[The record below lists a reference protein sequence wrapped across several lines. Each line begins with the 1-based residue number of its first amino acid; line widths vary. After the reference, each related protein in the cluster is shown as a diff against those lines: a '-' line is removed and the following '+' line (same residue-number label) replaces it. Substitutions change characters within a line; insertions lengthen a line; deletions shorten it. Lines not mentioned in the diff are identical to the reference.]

1 MSRDKEIRKD
11 LDRQWEELESEVPDV
26 AWALLTRE
34 EFLEIMKGFARQN
47 ILRQIQTPKTI
58 I

>member
-26 AWALLTRE
+26 AGVLLTRE
-34 EFLEIMKGFARQN
+34 EFLEIMKEFARQN
-47 ILRQIQTPKTI
+47 IL
-58 I
+58 